1 MDRRFLVATLGLLG
15 PLLGLWIA
23 VAPFS
28 RPLPGGAPYGLTET
42 PEVQC
47 RSPLSGSFAEDR
59 PVSQVFTT
67 PGSQVGDPT
76 VDVSVD
82 CTARARFRLVLGMT
96 LLLAT
101 ATAARRLRR
110 VSPV

>member
-28 RPLPGGAPYGLTET
+28 RPL
-42 PEVQC
+42 
-47 RSPLSGSFAEDR
+47 SGSFAEDR
-59 PVSQVFTT
+59 PVAQVFTT

-82 CTARARFRLVLGMT
+82 CTARARFRLVLGVT

-101 ATAARRLRR
+101 ATATRRLRR